1 MSRTLLALFLLVGLV
16 VGGTAAA
23 KSKAKSKE
31 RYALRLFDIDRQN
44 ASAEVEAAIRDE
56 FEKQFESRKELI
68 AKLEGA
74 PDDKT
79 DPDGFRKWAEK
90 KKLRAFD
97 VRVKISKYERVLAP
111 IAGSSDQTLTLK
123 VELELLATT
132 LPVSTMG
139 FTGRGS
145 GRVDAQ
151 VGKNVPA
158 NVDKEIRSTAIGGAV
173 NQALDEIIHPLRH
186 PPPPPPKTPKK
197 K

>member
-1 MSRTLLALFLLVGLV
+1 MRMSRLLLACLLLFGLV
-16 VGGTAAA
+16 AGTAVA
-23 KSKAKSKE
+23 KPKSKE
-31 RYALRLFDIDRQN
+31 RYALRLMEIDKQS
-44 ASAEVEAAIRDE
+44 AGAEVEAAVRAE

-68 AKLEGA
+68 ARLEGA
-74 PDDKT
+74 PDEKT
-79 DPDGFRKWAEK
+79 DPEGFRKWATK

-97 VRVKISKYERVLAP
+97 VRVKITKYERSLAP
-111 IAGSSDQTLTLK
+111 VAGSTDQTLTVK
-123 VELELLATT
+123 IELELLATT

-151 VGKNVPA
+151 VGKTVPGNVE
-158 NVDKEIRSTAIGGAV
+158 KEVRNTAVSGAV
-173 NQALDEIIHPLRH
+173 NQALDEIIQQLRN